1 MERGRQSGGDDKEKL
16 KQKIKDTRTV
26 AKNNENLMKLFK
38 NVPELF
44 IEMLEIHNS
53 DITNNINVLQN
64 AFQWFG
70 SAIWGIQ
77 KGGGFNLKG
86 GFMGRLGQLSKSLI
100 ETSLLVQIGKK
111 VAPGVTETG
120 LEFMYSSID
129 ETMDHVGR

>member
-1 MERGRQSGGDDKEKL
+1 
-16 KQKIKDTRTV
+16 
-26 AKNNENLMKLFK
+26 MKLFK

-100 ETSLLVQIGKK
+100 ETI
-111 VAPGVTETG
+111 
-120 LEFMYSSID
+120 F
-129 ETMDHVGR
+129 